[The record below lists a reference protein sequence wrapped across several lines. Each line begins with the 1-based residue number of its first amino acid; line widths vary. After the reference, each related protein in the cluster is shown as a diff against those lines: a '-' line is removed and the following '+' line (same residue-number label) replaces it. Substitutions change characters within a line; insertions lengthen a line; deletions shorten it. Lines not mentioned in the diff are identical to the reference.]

1 MALDCAT
8 DLKTDLKPVSVGEIK
23 SRQVARSEARQ
34 RGVKSSEGQHAAWD
48 EQKKKNE
55 DIQNIGE
62 TLTDGKNSLVGSV
75 LNGAAKKVYEDPTVI
90 MNEEQKKHYN
100 MSH

>member
-1 MALDCAT
+1 MA
-8 DLKTDLKPVSVGEIK
+8 
-23 SRQVARSEARQ
+23 RHEARQ

-48 EQKKKNE
+48 AQKNKNG
-55 DIQNIGE
+55 DIQNIRE
-62 TLTDGKNSLVGSV
+62 TLTDGKNGLAGSV
-75 LNGAAKKVYEDPTVI
+75 LNSAAKKINENPTVI